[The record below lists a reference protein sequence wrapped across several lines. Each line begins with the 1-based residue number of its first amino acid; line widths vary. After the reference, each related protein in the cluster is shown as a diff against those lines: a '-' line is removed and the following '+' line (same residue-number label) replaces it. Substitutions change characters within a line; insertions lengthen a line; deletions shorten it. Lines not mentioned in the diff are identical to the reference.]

1 MEGSKKE
8 VEDTV
13 KADVSDAFEVL
24 DSKLDGLRAD
34 FRKFKDWE
42 EKTDKIVEDK
52 VFEIKAVAYL
62 NLVINA
68 VLLFLVL
75 GVLLKAMGF

>member
-1 MEGSKKE
+1 MKS
-8 VEDTV
+8 
-13 KADVSDAFEVL
+13 DVSDAFEVI
-24 DSKLDGLRAD
+24 DSKLDGFKAD

-62 NLVINA
+62 NLIISA

-75 GVLLKAMGF
+75 GVLLKAMDF

>member
-1 MEGSKKE
+1 MKQ
-8 VEDTV
+8 D
-13 KADVSDAFEVL
+13 ALQAFEII
-24 DSKLDGLRAD
+24 DSKLDGLKSD

-62 NLVINA
+62 NLIISA

>member
-1 MEGSKKE
+1 MKT
-8 VEDTV
+8 DLY
-13 KADVSDAFEVL
+13 DAFEVM
-24 DSKLDGLRAD
+24 DSKLEGMRAD

-62 NLVINA
+62 NLIINA

>member
-1 MEGSKKE
+1 MKN
-8 VEDTV
+8 DLY
-13 KADVSDAFEVL
+13 DAFEIM
-24 DSKLDGLRAD
+24 DSKIDGMRSEL
-34 FRKFKDWE
+34 RKFKDWE

-52 VFEIKAVAYL
+52 VFELRAVAYL
-62 NLVINA
+62 NLVISA

>member
-1 MEGSKKE
+1 M
-8 VEDTV
+8 
-13 KADVSDAFEVL
+13 
-24 DSKLDGLRAD
+24 RAD

-62 NLVINA
+62 NLIINA

>member
-1 MEGSKKE
+1 MQ
-8 VEDTV
+8 
-13 KADVSDAFEVL
+13 AFEII
-24 DSKLDGLRAD
+24 DSKLDGLKSD

-62 NLVINA
+62 NLIISA

>member
-1 MEGSKKE
+1 MKS
-8 VEDTV
+8 
-13 KADVSDAFEVL
+13 DVSDAFEVI
-24 DSKLDGLRAD
+24 DSKMDSLKAD

-42 EKTDKIVEDK
+42 EKTDKIVEDR

-62 NLVINA
+62 NLIISA

>member
-1 MEGSKKE
+1 MKS
-8 VEDTV
+8 
-13 KADVSDAFEVL
+13 DVSQAFEVI
-24 DSKLDGLRAD
+24 DSKLDGLKSD

-62 NLVINA
+62 NLIISA

>member
-1 MEGSKKE
+1 MKQ
-8 VEDTV
+8 D
-13 KADVSDAFEVL
+13 ALQAFEII
-24 DSKLDGLRAD
+24 DSKLDGLKSD
-34 FRKFKDWE
+34 FRKFKDWD

-62 NLVINA
+62 NLIISA

>member
-1 MEGSKKE
+1 MKQ
-8 VEDTV
+8 D
-13 KADVSDAFEVL
+13 AMQAFEVI
-24 DSKLDGLRAD
+24 DSKLDGLKSD

-52 VFEIKAVAYL
+52 VFEVKAVVYL
-62 NLVINA
+62 NLIISA